1 MAHQPDYRFDPVD
14 GEQVRLAAQ
23 LTAGQRIQRLLDGRE
38 LAVGLIRG
46 RLRRRYPDMP
56 SRELNLRVLKELERA
71 QRRGRGT

>member
-1 MAHQPDYRFDPVD
+1 MDHQPDYRFDPVD
-14 GEQVRLAAQ
+14 GEQIRLTAQ
-23 LTAGQRIQRLLDGRE
+23 LTVGQRIQRLLDGRE

-56 SRELNLRVLKELERA
+56 SRELNLKLVEELERA